1 MKISLRIEERDLLK
15 FELNNLLLY
24 IDNYVN
30 ENQDSKNNIAVNENR
45 TIVEKLLSKI
55 CDMDKKSKPT
65 SGYNI
70 CDT

>member
-24 IDNYVN
+24 IDNYLN
-30 ENQDSKNNIAVNENR
+30 GNQDSKNNIAANENR

-55 CDMDKKSKPT
+55 CEMDNREKNAKKRDDN
-65 SGYNI
+65 G
-70 CDT
+70 

>member
-30 ENQDSKNNIAVNENR
+30 ENQDSKNNIAANENR

-55 CDMDKKSKPT
+55 CEMDNREKNAKKRDDN
-65 SGYNI
+65 G
-70 CDT
+70 